1 MSAARKKRTAPQ
13 IIWGLIA
20 AEMAAQNVQ
29 RAEIAARIGVS
40 ANTVTSDA
48 KEPEKIPL
56 SRIYIYFA
64 ALGIDPQIMLRPIA
78 HSIAERM
85 IDTA

>member
-1 MSAARKKRTAPQ
+1 MPKKATLANTPPR

-20 AEMAAQNVQ
+20 AEM
-29 RAEIAARIGVS
+29 S
-40 ANTVTSDA
+40 AHDIDAKQLAKLASVHYNTVYSDA
-48 KEPEKIPL
+48 REPEKMTL
-56 SRIYIYFA
+56 ARMSVYFA

-85 IDTA
+85 IV

>member
-1 MSAARKKRTAPQ
+1 MAKARTMPR

-20 AEMAAQNVQ
+20 AEMAAQDIQ
-29 RAEIAARIGVS
+29 KADIAKLIGVH
-40 ANTVTSDA
+40 ANTIGSDA

-56 SRIYIYFA
+56 DRLTLYFT
-64 ALGIDPQIMLRPIA
+64 ALGINPEVMLRPIA

-85 IDTA
+85 IE